1 MPKLTNSPS
10 FIISTATQPG
20 LASHVTMVSEACTST
35 RSCFGF
41 FYGKLSL
48 DSVPVHAC
56 QATEGIES
64 ISPCNSF
71 PISQRP
77 HCLMHSSFL
86 KASSARLLCTFLLTA
101 QD

>member
-1 MPKLTNSPS
+1 MPKLTSSPS

-41 FYGKLSL
+41 FYGKLGL

-56 QATEGIES
+56 QATEGI
-64 ISPCNSF
+64 SPCNSF
-71 PISQRP
+71 PISQLP
-77 HCLMHSSFL
+77 HRLMHSSFL